1 LVFSQINGFT
11 DIPDSQLAAGQPLT
25 DAVIQQLSANAK
37 FAAVRAEIFD
47 LGWYADGNVVPTPV
61 SPVDGYAYARS
72 ECLFSLTLGSSR
84 QPAAGFVPGQL
95 LFPTLANSDLGSGNL
110 IVCPYILFIDINT
123 GAINVQM
130 YFSGSGIAHQGSVH
144 CLAECQRCSVEP

>member
-1 LVFSQINGFT
+1 M
-11 DIPDSQLAAGQPLT
+11 T
-25 DAVIQQLSANAK
+25 DALAKQLSDNAK
-37 FAAVRAEIFD
+37 FGCVRAEIFD
-47 LGWYADGNVVPTPV
+47 MGWFADGNVVPTPV

-110 IVCPYILFIDINT
+110 IVCPYVLWIDVNT

-144 CLAECQRCSVEP
+144 VLCEAQRCSVEP